1 LGQLIEVRWH
11 GRGGQGAVTAA
22 QILAESAFLEG
33 YKGVQAFPYFGAERR
48 GAPIMAFTRIS
59 DEEIRIRSQ
68 IYNPDFVV
76 VLDST
81 LLGLIRIDEGIREG
95 GTIIINSSKKPGE
108 LNIKGNFQVFTT
120 DVTTV
125 AQDLGLIVAGIPV
138 LNTPILGAFS
148 KITGLVS
155 LETLTK
161 VIEKKWQGEIGRRN
175 AQAAKITFQ
184 KTISY

>member
-1 LGQLIEVRWH
+1 
-11 GRGGQGAVTAA
+11 
-22 QILAESAFLEG
+22 
-33 YKGVQAFPYFGAERR
+33 
-48 GAPIMAFTRIS
+48 MAFTRMS
-59 DEEIRIRSQ
+59 DEAIRIRSQ

-81 LLGLIRIDEGIREG
+81 LLGLIRVDEGLKEG
-95 GTIIINSSKKPGE
+95 GTIIVNSSKEPNE
-108 LNIKGNFQVFTT
+108 LSLKGSFKVCTT

-125 AQDLGLIVAGIPV
+125 AQDLGLVVAGIPV

-161 VIEKKWQGEIGRRN
+161 VIGKKWHGELGKRN
-175 AQAAKITFQ
+175 AEACMLTHQ
-184 KTISY
+184 KTSC

>member
-1 LGQLIEVRWH
+1 LGKLIEIRWH

-22 QILAESAFLEG
+22 QILAEAAYLEG

-59 DEEIRIRSQ
+59 DEEIRVRSQ

-76 VLDST
+76 VLDAT
-81 LLGLIRIDEGIREG
+81 LVGLMKVNEGLKEG
-95 GTIIINSSKKPGE
+95 GTLIINSSKKSDE
-108 LNIKGNFQVFTT
+108 LRIKGNFRIYTT

-125 AQDLGLIVAGIPV
+125 AQELGLIVAGIPV

-161 VIEKKWQGEIGRRN
+161 IIGKKWHGEIGKRN
-175 AQAAKITFQ
+175 AEAAKLTFQ
-184 KTISY
+184 KTLC

>member
-1 LGQLIEVRWH
+1 MGKLIEIRWH

-22 QILAESAFLEG
+22 QILAEAALIEG
-33 YKGVQAFPYFGAERR
+33 YKGVQAFPFFGAERR
-48 GAPIMAFTRIS
+48 GAPIMAFTRMS
-59 DEEIRIRSQ
+59 DEEIRVRSQ

-81 LLGLIRIDEGIREG
+81 LLGLIRVDEGLKEG
-95 GTIIINSSKKPGE
+95 GTIIINSSKKPYE
-108 LNIKGNFQVFTT
+108 LNLKGNFHVCTT

-125 AQDLGLIVAGIPV
+125 AQDLGLVVAGIPV

-161 VIEKKWQGEIGRRN
+161 VIGKKWHGEIGKRN
-175 AQAAKITFQ
+175 AEACKLTHQ
-184 KTISY
+184 KTSC

>member
-22 QILAESAFLEG
+22 QILAEAAYLEG

-48 GAPIMAFTRIS
+48 GAPIMAFTRMS
-59 DEEIRIRSQ
+59 DEAIRVRSQ

-81 LLGLIRIDEGIREG
+81 LLGLIRVEEGIKEE
-95 GTIIINSSKKPGE
+95 GTIIINSSKKPDE
-108 LNIKGNFQVFTT
+108 ISLKGNFQVFTT
-120 DVTTV
+120 DVTSV

-138 LNTPILGAFS
+138 LNSGILGAFAR
-148 KITGLVS
+148 ITS
-155 LETLTK
+155 LISIETLTK
-161 VIEKKWQGEIGRRN
+161 VIEKKWHGEIGRKN

-184 KTISY
+184 KTMSH

>member
-1 LGQLIEVRWH
+1 MGQLIEVRWH

-22 QILAESAFLEG
+22 QILAEAAYLEG

-48 GAPIMAFTRIS
+48 GAPIMAFTRMS

-68 IYNPDFVV
+68 IYTPDYVV

-81 LLGLIRIDEGIREG
+81 LLGLIRPDEGLKEG
-95 GTIIINSSKKPGE
+95 GTIIINSSKEPYE
-108 LNIKGNFQVFTT
+108 LSLKGNFQVCTT

-148 KITGLVS
+148 KITGLIS
-155 LETLTK
+155 LDTLTK
-161 VIEKKWQGEIGRRN
+161 IIEKKWHGEIGRRN
-175 AQAAKITFQ
+175 AEACKLTHQ
-184 KTISY
+184 KTSC

>member
-1 LGQLIEVRWH
+1 MGQLIEVRWH

-81 LLGLIRIDEGIREG
+81 LIGLIRVDEGLKEG
-95 GTIIINSSKKPGE
+95 GTIIINSSKKPDE
-108 LNIKGNFQVFTT
+108 LDLKGTFQVYTT

-125 AQDLGLIVAGIPV
+125 AQDLGLVVAGIPV
-138 LNTPILGAFS
+138 VNTPILGAFA

-161 VIEKKWQGEIGRRN
+161 VIGKKWHGEIGKRN
-175 AQAAKITFQ
+175 AEAAKLTFQ
-184 KTISY
+184 KTSC

>member
-22 QILAESAFLEG
+22 QILAEAAYLEG

-48 GAPIMAFTRIS
+48 GAPIMAFTRMS

-81 LLGLIRIDEGIREG
+81 LLGLIRVDEGLKEG
-95 GTIIINSSKKPGE
+95 GIIIVNSSKEPYE
-108 LNIKGNFQVFTT
+108 LSL
-120 DVTTV
+120 
-125 AQDLGLIVAGIPV
+125 AQLM
-138 LNTPILGAFS
+138 
-148 KITGLVS
+148 
-155 LETLTK
+155 
-161 VIEKKWQGEIGRRN
+161 
-175 AQAAKITFQ
+175 
-184 KTISY
+184 

>member
-1 LGQLIEVRWH
+1 MDQQLIEVRWH

-22 QILAESAFLEG
+22 QILAEAAFLEG

-68 IYNPDFVV
+68 IYTPDFVV

-81 LLGLIRIDEGIREG
+81 LVGLTRVDEGIREG
-95 GTIIINSSKKPGE
+95 GKIIINSSKKPDE
-108 LNIKGNFQVFTT
+108 ISLIGNFQVCTT

-138 LNTPILGAFS
+138 VNTPILGAFS

-161 VIEKKWQGEIGRRN
+161 IIRKKWQGELGKRN
-175 AQAAKITFQ
+175 AEAAKLTFQ
-184 KTISY
+184 KTSC